1 MEQHDHR
8 VLEPQQCYC
17 SSAASA
23 QGPAP
28 FVMDVSSI
36 AWVAVQ
42 GVVICLLSSA
52 GQPVLAIIAVNM
64 KHASL
69 ELSRMDSGK
78 QRSHVGSL
86 REALDNL
93 PELAATHGQ
102 QQKAGRP
109 RVYSVHAD
117 SGGLFPSPAETSPR
131 LIPHAHAA
139 EQPPHAPHEQRM
151 HAAHE
156 QKQACSPLARALQAT
171 AMRSNRVAPLNVH
184 FAPAEQA
191 PQPIQ
196 PAAPASSLSAQPSM
210 SQQASSSTSAL
221 NATSQTVGS
230 PQTPPEAM
238 PDLLPLSSPSRSPF
252 AMISRGEENQ
262 HIQGVLQLIR
272 MSKNAG
278 LGFRMLKADRTAAA
292 TGWADEWVSREALE
306 VSCSPAYSAEASPFP
321 QPSGV

>member
-1 MEQHDHR
+1 M
-8 VLEPQQCYC
+8 
-17 SSAASA
+17 
-23 QGPAP
+23 
-28 FVMDVSSI
+28 
-36 AWVAVQ
+36 
-42 GVVICLLSSA
+42 
-52 GQPVLAIIAVNM
+52 LAIIAVNM

-69 ELSRMDSGK
+69 ELSRMDGRK

-86 REALDNL
+86 QEALDSL
-93 PELAATHGQ
+93 PELAATNGQ
-102 QQKAGRP
+102 EQKARRP
-109 RVYSVHAD
+109 RMYSVHAA
-117 SGGLFPSPAETSPR
+117 SGGLFSSPAETSPR
-131 LIPHAHAA
+131 LVPHAHAA

-151 HAAHE
+151 HAAHG

-196 PAAPASSLSAQPSM
+196 PAAPAGSLSAQHSP
-210 SQQASSSTSAL
+210 SQQASSSTGAL
-221 NATSQTVGS
+221 NAASQTVGS

-252 AMISRGEENQ
+252 AMISTGEEHQ

-292 TGWADEWVSREALE
+292 PGWADEWVSREALE

-321 QPSGV
+321 HPSDV